1 MTRILGGLKPE
12 KAFYFFEEI
21 SRIPRGSGNEQ
32 VISDYLVGFA
42 KERGLEVK
50 RDAALNVVIKKPATF
65 GYEKRPNVILQGHMD
80 MVCVKEPGIEHDF
93 LRDPIELVIDGEL
106 LRANGTSLGADN
118 GNALAL
124 CLAILDNDTIQHPA
138 LNVLFTTNEETGMTG
153 AKELD
158 GSLLDGDY
166 LIGLDYSQDSN
177 ILVSCAGSSNNYF
190 TIKTAKKAVDRPER
204 QNALCIRIAG
214 LTSGHSGVE
223 IIKGRANANRL
234 LGEIL
239 STLEKR
245 SAFQIAEISGGTQI
259 NVIPAASQATICC
272 ADETAGQLTQVIA
285 EIAEQLKREYRH
297 TDPGMKVECS
307 PVIVPERAYPPE
319 TAKTV
324 SALLNLI
331 PNGLQNYLDAA
342 RTLTKCSG
350 NLGMVYETEQG
361 IELLSMTRCNS
372 EYEHEQILRRM
383 EQLAELC
390 GVEYHCD
397 GRTPVWEYDPDSDLT
412 KQVQDVCER
421 RRGERPATA
430 IIHAGVETGL
440 IIGKMRKQGKT
451 LQAVNL
457 GVRNYDVHTPRERME
472 IASLG
477 RTYELLVE
485 ILREIH

>member
-1 MTRILGGLKPE
+1 MARVLSGLKPE
-12 KAFYFFEEI
+12 NAFYFFEEI

-32 VISDYLVGFA
+32 AISDYLVGFA

-65 GYEKRPNVILQGHMD
+65 GYEKRPKVILQGHMD
-80 MVCVKEPGIEHDF
+80 MVCVKEPGITHDF
-93 LRDPIELVIDGEL
+93 TRDPIELVIDGTF

-118 GNALAL
+118 GNAMAL
-124 CLAILDNDTIQHPA
+124 CLAILDNDTMKHPA
-138 LNVLFTTNEETGMTG
+138 LEVLFTTNEETGMKG
-153 AKELD
+153 AMELD
-158 GSLLDGDY
+158 GGLVDGDC

-177 ILVSCAGSSNNYF
+177 ILVSCAGSCNNYF
-190 TIKTAKKAVDRPER
+190 AIKTAKEAVDRPER
-204 QNALCIRIAG
+204 KDALCIRIDG

-223 IIKGRANANRL
+223 IIKGRANANRV

-239 STLEKR
+239 SAIEKL
-245 SAFQIAEISGGTQI
+245 SAFQIAKISGGTQI
-259 NVIPAASQATICC
+259 NVIPVAAQATICC
-272 ADETAGQLTQVIA
+272 EAQTTGQLKQVLA
-285 EIAEQLKREYRH
+285 GIAEQLKREYQY
-297 TDPGMKVECS
+297 TDPGMKVECNS
-307 PVIVPERAYPPE
+307 VTVPERAYPQE
-319 TAKTV
+319 ATKTV

-331 PNGLQNYLDAA
+331 PNGLQNYLDAF
-342 RTLTKCSG
+342 RTITKCSG

-361 IELLSMTRCNS
+361 IELISMTRCNS

-390 GVEYHCD
+390 GVEYRCD

-412 KQVQDVCER
+412 KQVQDVWER
-421 RRGERPATA
+421 LRGERPETA

-440 IIGKMRKQGKT
+440 IIGKMRERGKM